1 MSEARLSSAGVVH
14 GNVYDKYRTTN
25 PIARRLQRGFEHA
38 MDALLDRAGE
48 PRSILE
54 VGCGEGHVTARLAHR
69 FPNARIVGSDVS
81 PEIVEVAR
89 RRHPGLRFETWSVY
103 DARPAAEPWDLVV
116 ACEVLEHLD
125 DPGRALAA
133 LTRLSRRHVF
143 ASVPREPWWRL
154 MNLARGRYVAAGGNT
169 PGHVQHWGRGR
180 FLDLLG
186 RHLDVVD
193 TRSPWPWT
201 QALARVRV

>member
-1 MSEARLSSAGVVH
+1 VSEARLSSTGVVH

-25 PIARRLQRGFEHA
+25 PIARRLQVGFERA

-48 PRSILE
+48 PSSILE

-69 FPNARIVGSDVS
+69 FPNARVVGADVS
-81 PEIVEVAR
+81 PEIVALAR
-89 RRHPGLRFETWSVY
+89 RRHPQLRFETWSVY
-103 DARPAAEPWDLVV
+103 DADPAAEPWDLVV

-125 DPGRALAA
+125 DPERALSTIA
-133 LTRLSRRHVF
+133 RLSRRHVF

-154 MNLARGRYVAAGGNT
+154 MNLARGRYVSAGGNT
-169 PGHVQHWGRGR
+169 PGHVQHWSRPG
-180 FLDLLG
+180 FLGLLG
-186 RHLDVVD
+186 RHLEVVD

-201 QALARVRV
+201 QALARVRS